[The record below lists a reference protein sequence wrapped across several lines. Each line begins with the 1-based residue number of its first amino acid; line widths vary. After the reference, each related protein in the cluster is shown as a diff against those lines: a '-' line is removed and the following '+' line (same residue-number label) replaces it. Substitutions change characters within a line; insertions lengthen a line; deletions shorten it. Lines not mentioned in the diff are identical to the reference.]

1 MPYLPTATTLNTST
15 ARNTFPNLAARG
27 APNSRLTRNRVALAL
42 ASALLT
48 GVAVAQTSVTIYSS
62 AQPGTLSASTFKSGG
77 EYGAVPG
84 YAVVRQ
90 EQSFDLTRGR
100 TIIRI
105 SDVPALI
112 DPTTVSF
119 ESLTDGAGTRVV
131 EQNFEFD
138 LTSTRK
144 LLEKYLDREVTVE
157 QTRGSATESVT
168 GTLLAARDGIVL
180 RTADGGI
187 RTLTSYNGVRM
198 ASLPGGLI
206 SKPTLVWDIAAERP
220 GNHKA
225 RYGYQTQG
233 ITWWTD
239 YNLTLNEDNNVCR
252 LDVGAWVT
260 IVNQTGATFNDAK
273 LKLVAGDVQRAQP
286 RGVGDMAYPM
296 AQRAMGKSEVAGFAE
311 KSFFEYHL
319 YTLGRPTTL
328 ANNSTKQ
335 IELFPTA
342 RGVQCEKTLVYYG
355 QAGWFNGY
363 YGSPMTD
370 RNFGNQSSK
379 KVDVYLRFKN
389 RDDNKLGIPL
399 PAGKIR
405 VAKLDTADQSL
416 EFIGEDLIDHT
427 PKNETIQIKLGS
439 AFDVVGERRQVDYR
453 VDTNAKWI
461 EEDIEVKVRNQKDVA
476 ANVIVKENLY
486 RWSNWTIKAKSNEFE
501 KIDARTVHFPLK
513 IAKGAEAVVRY
524 TVRYTW

>member
-1 MPYLPTATTLNTST
+1 MKRTPKKIALATSI
-15 ARNTFPNLAARG
+15 ALAA
-27 APNSRLTRNRVALAL
+27 SSLA
-42 ASALLT
+42 ANVQT
-48 GVAVAQTSVTIYSS
+48 NAQTSITIYSS
-62 AQPGTLSASTFKSGG
+62 AAPGTLSSANFRNMGANPGDYAS
-77 EYGAVPG
+77 VPG

-90 EQSFDLTRGR
+90 EKSFDLTRGR
-100 TIIRI
+100 TIIRV
-105 SDVPALI
+105 SDVPAFI

-119 ESLTDGAGTRVV
+119 ESLTDNAGTRVV

-157 QTRGSATESVT
+157 QTRGQAMESITGKLLSARE
-168 GTLLAARDGIVL
+168 GIVL
-180 RTADGGI
+180 QMADGSI
-187 RTLTSYNGVRM
+187 RTLTHSNGVKL

-206 SKPTLVWDIAAERP
+206 SKPTLVWDIAADRA
-220 GNHKA
+220 GTHKA
-225 RYGYQTQG
+225 RYGFQTQG

-239 YNLTLNEDNNVCR
+239 YNLTLNEDNNQCK

-260 IVNQTGATFNDAK
+260 IVNQTGATFEDAK

-286 RGVGDMAYPM
+286 QAAADMAMESRVAMAPM
-296 AQRAMGKSEVAGFAE
+296 AKPKGFEE

-328 ANNSTKQ
+328 TNNSTKQ

-342 RGVQCEKTLVYYG
+342 RGVACEKTLVYYG
-355 QAGWFNGY
+355 QAGMYGGY
-363 YGSPMTD
+363 YGSPMVD
-370 RNFGNQSSK
+370 RNFGNQSNK

-389 RDDNKLGIPL
+389 REDNKLGIPL

-439 AFDVVGERRQVDYR
+439 AFDVVGERRQVSFRSDEQAR
-453 VDTNAKWI
+453 WM
-461 EEDIEVKVRNQKDVA
+461 EEDIEIKVRNQKDVA
-476 ANVIVKENLY
+476 ATVIVKENLY
-486 RWSNWTIKAKSNEFE
+486 RWSNWSIKTKNTEFE
-501 KIDARTVHFPLK
+501 KVDARTIHFPVR
-513 IAKGAEAVVRY
+513 INKGGEAVVRY
-524 TVRYTW
+524 TVRYSW

>member
-1 MPYLPTATTLNTST
+1 MVNQSRKHPALTYIAGATASFLM
-15 ARNTFPNLAARG
+15 LATNG
-27 APNSRLTRNRVALAL
+27 WC
-42 ASALLT
+42 
-48 GVAVAQTSVTIYSS
+48 QTSVTIYSS
-62 AQPGTLSASTFKSGG
+62 AQPGSLSTATFRSGG
-77 EYGAVPG
+77 ELGNVPG

-90 EQSFDLTRGR
+90 EKSFDLGRGR
-100 TIIRI
+100 TIIRVT
-105 SDVPALI
+105 DVPSLI

-119 ESLTDGAGTRVV
+119 ESLTDNANTRVV
-131 EQNFEFD
+131 EQSFEFD

-144 LLEKYLDREVTVE
+144 LLEKYLDRDVTIE
-157 QTRGSATESVT
+157 QIRGNTVESVT
-168 GTLLAARDGIVL
+168 GTLLSARDGIVV
-180 RTADGGI
+180 RTAEGGI
-187 RTLTSYNGVRM
+187 RTLNNYAGVRL

-206 SKPTLVWDIAAERP
+206 SKPTLVWDIAADRA
-220 GNHKA
+220 GTHKA
-225 RYGYQTQG
+225 RYSYQTQG

-239 YNLTLNEDNNVCR
+239 YNLTLNEDNNQCK

-260 IVNQTGATFNDAK
+260 IVNQTGATFDDAK

-286 RGVGDMAYPM
+286 RAAANDMAM
-296 AQRAMGKSEVAGFAE
+296 AGAQRMSKSEVGGFQE

-342 RGVQCEKTLVYYG
+342 RGVNCEKTLVYYG
-355 QAGWFNGY
+355 QAGWFGGY

-370 RNFGNQSSK
+370 RNFGNQSNK
-379 KVDVYLRFKN
+379 KIDVYLRFKN
-389 RDDNKLGIPL
+389 REDNKLGIPL

-405 VAKLDTADQSL
+405 VAKLDSADQSL

-427 PKNETIQIKLGS
+427 PRNETIQIKLGS

-453 VDTNAKWI
+453 TDTNAKWI
-461 EEDIEVKVRNQKDVA
+461 EEDIEVKIRNQKDGT

-486 RWSNWTIKAKSNEFE
+486 RWSNWTIKTKSTEYE
-501 KIDARTVHFPLK
+501 KVDSRTIQFPLR
-513 IAKGAEAVVRY
+513 INKGAEAIVRY